1 MKTFKG
7 IALLLVMVAVVS
19 LVFAVGWQTPS
30 SELAVSYAKEGS
42 NSNSSKSHRVQTG
55 DSVTSDVLT
64 GNQAQH
70 EDKVPAEMRA
80 QLADIANAYT
90 QNARYP
96 DYAKPLNSND
106 WQFLHPQALVPR
118 KAALANVP
126 NFSATVILDRYIIDR
141 SVEQAVQVQ
150 LSAESGF
157 DNSVS
162 VTGINV
168 WLQQNAKRSPV
179 MALAGSGQVF
189 SGVLPVASLR
199 AVPQGETAVMAQ
211 LIFSHGE
218 KATVNAMVKL
228 YEPEARLVRLG
239 DTQVDGADLLIPVYF
254 EVNKAGSY
262 LVAANLFSADGT
274 EPVSHLSAEMTL
286 SPDNKSGLLKVH
298 AATLRAKQAAGPYLL
313 KDFDITRLPDSAGE
327 LTTYGSSKIISF
339 AVRGFPLDSY
349 SNEPYNDPAAQQ
361 KLEFLQKLATAK

>member
-1 MKTFKG
+1 MKAFKG
-7 IALLLVMVAVVS
+7 IGLLLVLVAVVS
-19 LVFAVGWQTPS
+19 LVFVVGQQTPS
-30 SELAVSYAKEGS
+30 SERLAVGYSKQDS
-42 NSNSSKSHRVQTG
+42 VTNSSKSYMVTG
-55 DSVTSDVLT
+55 DSVTPDVLT
-64 GNQAQH
+64 GNQVEN
-70 EDKVPAEMRA
+70 EDGVPAEMRA
-80 QLADIANAYT
+80 QLADIANAYA

-96 DYAKPLNSND
+96 DYAKPLNNND

-157 DNSVS
+157 DNTVS

-168 WLQQNAKRSPV
+168 WLQQNGKRSPV

-211 LIFSHGE
+211 LMFSHGE

-228 YEPEARLVRLG
+228 YEPEARLVRVG
-239 DTQVDGADLLIPVYF
+239 DTQVDGADLLIPVHF

-274 EPVSHLSAEMTL
+274 EPVSHLTAEMTL
-286 SPDNKSGLLKVH
+286 SPDHKSGLLKVH

-313 KDFDITRLPDSAGE
+313 KDFDITRLPDTAGE
-327 LTTYGSSKIISF
+327 LTTYGSSKVKSF
-339 AVRGFPLDSY
+339 AVSGFSLDSY